1 MRQETKVIQLANDPK
16 AIERRNEFEAIWGW
30 AVLGL
35 QITDQ
40 KIVREGDSYGHQS
53 SWSDEYIITTEVIT
67 EHTNYA
73 TITYQRDLDDPR
85 IQELADLEKQYQDCC
100 SSDFL
105 TADEAA
111 TKAQCLGILDKKDRD
126 KLFAKI
132 CLGGTIVS
140 LILSSNTLF
149 NLLFYM
155 FVIATVVFWGKAIF
169 SSEYKTAT
177 KQLKSL
183 HEITAD
189 RRSASQHELMMAAK
203 RL

>member
-1 MRQETKVIQLANDPK
+1 MRQETKVIQLANDTK
-16 AIERRNEFEAIWGW
+16 AIERRNEFEATWGW

-53 SWSDEYIITTEVIT
+53 AWSDEYIITTEVIT

-73 TITYQRDLDDPR
+73 TITYQRDLDDAR
-85 IQELADLEKQYQDCC
+85 TAELVDLEKQYYACE

-105 TADEAA
+105 AADEVK
-111 TKAQCLGILDKKDRD
+111 TKEQCLSILKTKERD
-126 KLFAKI
+126 KLFSKV

-140 LILSSNTLF
+140 LIFSSNTLF
-149 NLLFYM
+149 NLLFYT

-177 KQLKSL
+177 KQLESL
-183 HEITAD
+183 RKNTAD
-189 RRSASQHELMMAAK
+189 RRSACQHELLMAAK